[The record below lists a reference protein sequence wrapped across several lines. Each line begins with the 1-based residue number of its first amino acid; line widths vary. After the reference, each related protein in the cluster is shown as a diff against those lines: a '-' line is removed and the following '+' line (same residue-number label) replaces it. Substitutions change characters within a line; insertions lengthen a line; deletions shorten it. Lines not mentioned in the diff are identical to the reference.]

1 MKSFIESQFA
11 CCPLVLICHDKTS
24 NNHINHLHGLAL
36 STIFKDYESIFK
48 KLLQKEHSANYQ
60 KEHSANYQ
68 KEHSA
73 NYQKEHSATICQRNL
88 RILQSNCRKQKK
100 IYPFQ

>member
-11 CCPLVLICHDKTS
+11 CCPLVLICRDKTS
-24 NNHINHLHGLAL
+24 NNHINHLHGRAL

-48 KLLQKEHSANYQ
+48 KLLQ

>member
-11 CCPLVLICHDKTS
+11 CCPLVLICRDKTS
-24 NNHINHLHGLAL
+24 NNHINHLHGRAL

-48 KLLQKEHSANYQ
+48 KLL
-60 KEHSANYQ
+60 Q

>member
-11 CCPLVLICHDKTS
+11 CCPLVLIYRDKTS

-73 NYQKEHSATICQRNL
+73 TICQRNL